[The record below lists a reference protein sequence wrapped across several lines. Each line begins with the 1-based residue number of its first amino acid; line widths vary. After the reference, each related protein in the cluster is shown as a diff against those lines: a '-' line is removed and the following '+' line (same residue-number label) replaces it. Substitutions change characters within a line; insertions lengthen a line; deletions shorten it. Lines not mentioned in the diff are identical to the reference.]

1 MTNKEALQAQFNF
14 PLKESA
20 FDLALTNQ
28 GLAGEE
34 TYTLENK
41 SKVDLALAEL
51 IFIAATSPAS
61 VRELDYQISQQT
73 ITELLKLRSL
83 ILARNNVPD
92 ELAYQGAIIQDAT
105 HFWGTT
111 DY

>member
-1 MTNKEALQAQFNF
+1 MNNKEALQAQFNF
-14 PLKESA
+14 PLKENA

-28 GLAGEE
+28 GLAGTD
-34 TYTLENK
+34 TYSIENK
-41 SKVDLALAEL
+41 SKVDLAIAEL

-83 ILARNNVPD
+83 ILARNNIPD

-105 HFWGTT
+105 QFWGTT